1 MPECQL
7 GRFGPMMGGNA
18 LPWLLLA
25 GLAACS
31 PPDYTPVRDWAGVAE
46 AAAHYPELM
55 AAPRQVTARQAPIA
69 QPDQAEAMLAMQQ
82 ALGMYLN
89 ALGTLAAD
97 GLLMLREDPLRDLA
111 PRVAPVNEAGARAI
125 EKLGALLRQR
135 GRELAR
141 APQLRAMIR
150 DSDEA
155 VQGLIQALSETV
167 SGAMPAEDAARQA
180 SAAHYARLMRDAQ
193 DAPTRAILAEIS
205 AMRDE
210 AFANRAAARVNY
222 LAVLGDIAAGHKLL
236 AERLRHLTQ
245 EETQRQIR
253 AAEASLRR
261 AAMALPRDRL
271 GLAVPQASTPQ

>member
-7 GRFGPMMGGNA
+7 GRFGPMMGGKA

-46 AAAHYPELM
+46 AAAHYPELTP
-55 AAPRQVTARQAPIA
+55 APRQTTARQAPIA
-69 QPDQAEAMLAMQQ
+69 QPDQTEAMRAMQQ

-97 GLLMLREDPLRDLA
+97 GLLMLREDPLRDLV

-167 SGAMPAEDAARQA
+167 SGVMPAEDAARQA
-180 SAAHYARLMRDAQ
+180 SAAHYARLMRDAH

-210 AFANRAAARVNY
+210 AFANRAAARANY

-261 AAMALPRDRL
+261 AATALPRDRL